1 MTILEH
7 YRKVLN
13 GELEQS
19 PVERLMGLKLI
30 SVEEG
35 EATYEMQAS
44 EQHANPQGTCNG
56 GIIGILADMAMGIAY
71 GSTLQKDE
79 TFTTIEMKVNFF
91 RPVWNAKIKAQAT
104 LYKRGQ
110 TIGFIQC
117 NITDENGKLIA
128 HASSTCM
135 TLRDEKAQGR

>member
-1 MTILEH
+1 MTILEY

-71 GSTLQKDE
+71 GSSLQQGE

-91 RPVWNAKIKAQAT
+91 RPVWNAKIIAYAT
-104 LYKRGQ
+104 LYKCGQ
-110 TIGFIQC
+110 TIGFVQC

-135 TLRDEKAQGR
+135 TLRGDKVQGR

>member
-1 MTILEH
+1 MTILED

-13 GELEQS
+13 GELRQS
-19 PVERLMGLKLI
+19 PVECLMGLKLI
-30 SVEEG
+30 SVEDG

-56 GIIGILADMAMGIAY
+56 GIIGILANMAMGIAY
-71 GSTLQKDE
+71 GSTLQEDE

-91 RPVWNAKIKAQAT
+91 KPVWKAKIKAHAR

-110 TIGFIQC
+110 TIGFIHC
-117 NITDENGKLIA
+117 DITDENGKLIA
-128 HASSTCM
+128 QCLKH
-135 TLRDEKAQGR
+135 LYDIKGR

>member
-1 MTILEH
+1 MTILED

-13 GELEQS
+13 GELRQS
-19 PVERLMGLKLI
+19 PVECLMGLKLI
-30 SVEEG
+30 SVEDG

-71 GSTLQKDE
+71 GSTLQEDE

-91 RPVWNAKIKAQAT
+91 KPVWKAKIKAHAR

-110 TIGFIQC
+110 TIGFIHC
-117 NITDENGKLIA
+117 DITDENGKLIA
-128 HASSTCM
+128 QCLKH
-135 TLRDEKAQGR
+135 LYDIKGR

>member
-1 MTILEH
+1 MTILEY

-71 GSTLQKDE
+71 GSSLQQDE

-91 RPVWNAKIKAQAT
+91 RPVWNAKIIAYAT
-104 LYKRGQ
+104 LHKCGQ
-110 TIGFIQC
+110 TIGFVQC
-117 NITDENGKLIA
+117 NIADENGKLVA

-135 TLRDEKAQGR
+135 TLRGDKAQGR

>member
-7 YRKVLN
+7 YQKVLS

-19 PVERLMGLKLI
+19 PVERLMGLKII

-35 EATYEMQAS
+35 KATYEMQAS
-44 EQHANPQGTCNG
+44 GQHANPQGTCNG
-56 GIIGILADMAMGIAY
+56 GIIGLLADMAMGIAY
-71 GSTLQKDE
+71 GSTLQKEE

-91 RPVWNAKIKAQAT
+91 RPVWNAKIKAHAT

-117 NITDENGKLIA
+117 DITDENGKRIA

-135 TLRDEKAQGR
+135 TLRGDNAQGR

>member
-7 YRKVLN
+7 YRKVLD

-19 PVERLMGLKLI
+19 PVECLMGLKLI

-71 GSTLQKDE
+71 GSTLQEDE

-91 RPVWNAKIKAQAT
+91 KPVWKSKKAHAT

-117 NITDENGKLIA
+117 DITDENGKLIA
-128 HASSTCM
+128 HAY
-135 TLRDEKAQGR
+135 DIKGR

>member
-7 YRKVLN
+7 YRKVLD

-19 PVERLMGLKLI
+19 PVESLMGLKLI

-56 GIIGILADMAMGIAY
+56 GSIGILADMAMGIALCRPNKIT
-71 GSTLQKDE
+71 GRH
-79 TFTTIEMKVNFF
+79 NFF
-91 RPVWNAKIKAQAT
+91 LVETYYYHKN
-104 LYKRGQ
+104 
-110 TIGFIQC
+110 
-117 NITDENGKLIA
+117 
-128 HASSTCM
+128 
-135 TLRDEKAQGR
+135 

>member
-19 PVERLMGLKLI
+19 PVERLMGLKLL

-56 GIIGILADMAMGIAY
+56 GIIGFSRASTAHPDCVREKPAPAAPAAHGCAAFFLS
-71 GSTLQKDE
+71 GSPL
-79 TFTTIEMKVNFF
+79 
-91 RPVWNAKIKAQAT
+91 
-104 LYKRGQ
+104 
-110 TIGFIQC
+110 
-117 NITDENGKLIA
+117 
-128 HASSTCM
+128 S
-135 TLRDEKAQGR
+135 